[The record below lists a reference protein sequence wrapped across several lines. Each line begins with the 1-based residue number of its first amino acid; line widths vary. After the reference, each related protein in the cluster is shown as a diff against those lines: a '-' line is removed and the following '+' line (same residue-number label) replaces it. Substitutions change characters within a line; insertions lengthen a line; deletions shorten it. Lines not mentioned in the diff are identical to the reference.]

1 MNDPQEILRA
11 VGGRA
16 LAWAFNMLDVCA
28 EETRGR
34 DVSSE
39 LWNALAPPP
48 AMSGMIKEVYVS
60 HVRELLARAEA
71 KEDLSQPTKAELLA
85 FISLCSLKAP
95 LKDSVASLYARV
107 MREVI
112 GDVTCACGES
122 GCGMLS
128 VREAY
133 PGELDEMEFEFK
145 RAIAT
150 LRGRGKGRA
159 R

>member
-1 MNDPQEILRA
+1 MSNLQDALRA
-11 VGGRA
+11 VLGNA
-16 LAWAFNMLDVCA
+16 LAWEFNMLGVCA
-28 EETRGR
+28 EEARGR

-48 AMSGMIKEVYVS
+48 AMSGMMDEVYAS

-71 KEDLSQPTKAELLA
+71 KEDLSQPTKAEVLVV
-85 FISLCSLKAP
+85 ISQLSLQAP

-112 GDVTCACGES
+112 GDV
-122 GCGMLS
+122 GCEVLS

-133 PGELDEMEFEFK
+133 PGELDEIEREFK
-145 RAIAT
+145 RAIKT
-150 LRGRGKGRA
+150 SRSRVTT
-159 R
+159 